1 MGATG
6 VASVGA
12 AKTGMAAIGAGAI
25 GMGAI
30 GTTGMAI
37 GIIIIT
43 TTSSLSVTSAFRGG
57 GAGARFIPGD
67 LLTGIT
73 VMGILTA
80 VTDMVAAMDMM
91 EAMGMAAV
99 TDTVA
104 TEITTTKASLDM
116 ATDPAPDQGWPSC
129 NADSPAPAI
138 TMAPWMESWDR
149 KRVGQF
155 ALTSAPT
162 DTQTHADPSFS
173 R

>member
-1 MGATG
+1 
-6 VASVGA
+6 
-12 AKTGMAAIGAGAI
+12 MA
-25 GMGAI
+25 AI

-104 TEITTTKASLDM
+104 TAEITTTKASLDM
-116 ATDPAPDQGWPSC
+116 ATDPAPDQGWTSC

-138 TMAPWMESWDR
+138 KITTWVVSWDR
-149 KRVGQF
+149 HVV
-155 ALTSAPT
+155 A
-162 DTQTHADPSFS
+162 
-173 R
+173 